1 MMVMILDSPMITVV
15 FGNKWFFHM
24 EEIQFKLLVIF
35 VAKQPS
41 TVIGKSYFTIVG
53 SIPLLVSEIQFLQQT
68 FIAFSCRV
76 MS

>member
-1 MMVMILDSPMITVV
+1 
-15 FGNKWFFHM
+15 M

-35 VAKQPS
+35 VAKQSS

-53 SIPLLVSEIQFLQQT
+53 SRPLLVSEIQFLQQT
-68 FIAFSCRV
+68 FTAFSCRV